1 MATFKY
7 SVKINGEI
15 IPAHTPVDE
24 TDIVGAVK
32 ETDNDVADID
42 ANIADTK
49 ETDNGAVEET
59 DNGAENK
66 TDNLNNL
73 TVAQLK
79 ALAAEKGVD
88 ISDCRLKAEFIDA
101 ISRA

>member
-7 SVKINGEI
+7 PVKINGEI

-49 ETDNGAVEET
+49 ET